1 MKWQVVYLRPR
12 LEKKTAE
19 VCRINRIPYYLP
31 VRTRT
36 RVYQR
41 RKVTTENPV
50 FSGYL
55 FVALDAPRKLIL
67 QKTNHVLR
75 FLEPARPYRMLR
87 QLVQIR
93 RALKIDP
100 ALRPVRLLTAGT
112 RVRIVAGP
120 FMGVEGVVARLA
132 STMRVILTVELLG
145 QGLVVQANRD
155 QVEPLGPQPPS

>member
-19 VCRINRIPYYLP
+19 VCRLNGIPYYLP
-31 VRTRT
+31 VRIRTRT
-36 RVYQR
+36 YQR
-41 RKVTTENPV
+41 RKVTTNIPV
-50 FSGYL
+50 FAGYL
-55 FVALDAPRKLIL
+55 FVALDAPRKLTL

-75 FLEPARPYRMLR
+75 FLEPSRPYRMLR
-87 QLVQIR
+87 QLVQVR

-100 ALRPVRLLTAGT
+100 ALRPARLLAAGT

-145 QGLVVQANRD
+145 QGLVVQANRE
-155 QVEPLGPQPPS
+155 QVEPLG

>member
-19 VCRINRIPYYLP
+19 ICRMNGIPHYLP

-36 RVYQR
+36 RTYQR
-41 RKVTTENPV
+41 RKVTTELPV
-50 FSGYL
+50 FPGYL
-55 FVALDAPRKLIL
+55 FVAVDAPQKLVL

-75 FLEPARPYRMLR
+75 FLEPSRPYRMLR

-93 RALKIDP
+93 RALRIDP
-100 ALRPVRLLTAGT
+100 ALRPVQLLAAGT

-120 FMGVEGVVARLA
+120 FMGIEGVVARLA
-132 STMRVILTVELLG
+132 STMRVVLTVELLG
-145 QGLVVQANRD
+145 QGLVVQANRA
-155 QVEPLGPQPPS
+155 QIEPLG

>member
-19 VCRINRIPYYLP
+19 VCRMNGIPYYLP

-36 RVYQR
+36 RTYQR
-41 RKVTTENPV
+41 RKVTTEIPV

-55 FVALDAPRKLIL
+55 FVAIDAPQKLVL

-75 FLEPARPYRMLR
+75 FLEPSRPYRMLR

-93 RALKIDP
+93 RALQIDP
-100 ALRPVRLLTAGT
+100 ALRPVQLLAAGT

-120 FMGVEGVVARLA
+120 FMGIEGVVARLA

-145 QGLVVQANRD
+145 QGLVVQASRA
-155 QVEPLGPQPPS
+155 QIEPLG

>member
-1 MKWQVVYLRPR
+1 MKWQVLFLRPR

-19 VCRINRIPYYLP
+19 VCRKNGIPFYLP
-31 VRTRT
+31 LRQRT

-41 RKVTTENPV
+41 RKVTTELPV

-55 FVALDAPRKLIL
+55 FVAIDAPRKLVL

-93 RALKIDP
+93 RALRIDP
-100 ALRPVRLLTAGT
+100 ALRPTQLLTAGT

-132 STMRVILTVELLG
+132 STMRVFLTVELLG
-145 QGLVVQANRD
+145 QALVVQASRE
-155 QVEPLGPQPPS
+155 QVEPLR

>member
-12 LEKKTAE
+12 LEKKAAE
-19 VCRINRIPYYLP
+19 ICRMNGIPHYLP

-36 RVYQR
+36 RTYQR
-41 RKVTTENPV
+41 RKVTTEIPV
-50 FSGYL
+50 FPGYL
-55 FVALDAPRKLIL
+55 FVAIDAPHKLVL

-75 FLEPARPYRMLR
+75 FLEPSRPYRMLR

-93 RALKIDP
+93 RALQIDP
-100 ALRPVRLLTAGT
+100 ALRPVKLLAAGT

-132 STMRVILTVELLG
+132 STMRVILTVELFG
-145 QGLVVQANRD
+145 QGLVVQAGRA
-155 QVEPLGPQPPS
+155 QVEPLG